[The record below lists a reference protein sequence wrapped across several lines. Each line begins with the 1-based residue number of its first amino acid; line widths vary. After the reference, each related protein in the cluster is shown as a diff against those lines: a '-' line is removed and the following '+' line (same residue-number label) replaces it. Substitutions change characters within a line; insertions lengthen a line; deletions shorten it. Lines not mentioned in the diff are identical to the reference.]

1 MWKLWN
7 PALKYAGIMLVTVLT
22 FNCQDLYAHYITTL
36 HDDSIFYSDEA
47 CTRIAEKGITYGNSF
62 WIDDVPDGDVIGF
75 EFAGKKVYVPRSE
88 VRITLEGADGCYDEE
103 LDKAISSKIFS
114 GSAVSGSVP
123 AGLRKLLKWLI
134 IIGTVLLFFG
144 FAMSIPEKKT
154 LRKPVWR
161 KILVALAGLDLLY
174 VLLPGAFSNFGSS
187 SIFDLELLVA
197 VQCIIVYLMFKHDRN
212 NRKAIMLFI
221 AVVLF
226 GAVVCISKVG
236 IKGIFTSLIGGLLN
250 LAVGAVVLIAL
261 YGIYNDGFDS
271 SGSSSTSD
279 DDEPR
284 ERNTATDPCCYNCV
298 FMSGSPA
305 FCTKFSRFTSL
316 TDNCG
321 SHSWG

>member
-1 MWKLWN
+1 M
-7 PALKYAGIMLVTVLT
+7 
-22 FNCQDLYAHYITTL
+22 
-36 HDDSIFYSDEA
+36 
-47 CTRIAEKGITYGNSF
+47 
-62 WIDDVPDGDVIGF
+62 
-75 EFAGKKVYVPRSE
+75 
-88 VRITLEGADGCYDEE
+88 
-103 LDKAISSKIFS
+103 
-114 GSAVSGSVP
+114 
-123 AGLRKLLKWLI
+123 
-134 IIGTVLLFFG
+134 
-144 FAMSIPEKKT
+144 
-154 LRKPVWR
+154 
-161 KILVALAGLDLLY
+161 ALAGLDLLY
-174 VLLPGAFSNFGSS
+174 VLLPGAFSNFGRS

-226 GAVVCISKVG
+226 GAVVCISTVG
-236 IKGIFTSLIGGLLN
+236 IKGIFTSLIGGLIN
-250 LAVGAVVLIAL
+250 LAVGVVVLIAL

>member
-1 MWKLWN
+1 MWKIWN

-22 FNCQDLYAHYITTL
+22 FNCPDLYAHYITTL
-36 HDDSIFYSDEA
+36 HDDTIFYSDEA

-88 VRITLEGADGCYDEE
+88 VRITLEGADGCYDED
-103 LDKAISSKIFS
+103 LDEAISSKIF
-114 GSAVSGSVP
+114 SGSVP

-161 KILVALAGLDLLY
+161 KILVALACLDLLY
-174 VLLPGAFSNFGSS
+174 VLLPGAFSNFGRS

-271 SGSSSTSD
+271 SGSSSDSGD
-279 DDEPR
+279 EEPR
-284 ERNTATDPCCYNCV
+284 KRDTAFDPCCDNC
-298 FMSGSPA
+298 A
-305 FCTKFSRFTSL
+305 FRSSSSQLCTKFNRPTSS
-316 TDNCG
+316 TDHCG
-321 SHSWG
+321 SHIWG

>member
-1 MWKLWN
+1 MQELWK
-7 PALKYAGIMLVTVLT
+7 PALKHAGIILVTILI
-22 FNCQDLYAHYITTL
+22 FNSPDLYAHYITTL
-36 HDDSIFYSDEA
+36 HDDTIFYSDEA

-62 WIDDVPDGDVIGF
+62 WIDDVPEGDVIGF

-154 LRKPVWR
+154 LKKPVWR

-197 VQCIIVYLMFKHDRN
+197 VQCVIVYLMFKHDRN
-212 NRKAIMLFI
+212 NRKAIMFFI

-271 SGSSSTSD
+271 SGSSSDSGD
-279 DDEPR
+279 EEPR
-284 ERNTATDPCCYNCV
+284 KRDTAFDPCCDNC
-298 FMSGSPA
+298 A
-305 FCTKFSRFTSL
+305 FRSSSSQLCTKFNRPTNS
-316 TDNCG
+316 TDHCG
-321 SHSWG
+321 SHIWG

>member
-1 MWKLWN
+1 MWKIWN

-22 FNCQDLYAHYITTL
+22 FNCPDLYAHYITTL
-36 HDDSIFYSDEA
+36 HDDTIFYSDEA
-47 CTRIAEKGITYGNSF
+47 CTKIAEKGITYGNSF
-62 WIDDVPDGDVIGF
+62 WIDDVPEGDVIVF
-75 EFAGKKVYVPRSE
+75 EFAGQKVYVPRSE

-114 GSAVSGSVP
+114 GSAP
-123 AGLRKLLKWLI
+123 TGLRKLLKWLI
-134 IIGTVLLFFG
+134 IIGTVLLFYG
-144 FAMSIPEKKT
+144 YAMSIPVKKT
-154 LRKPVWR
+154 LKKPVWR

-271 SGSSSTSD
+271 SGSSSDSD
-279 DDEPR
+279 DEEPR
-284 ERNTATDPCCYNCV
+284 KRNTTDPCCYNCAY
-298 FMSGSPA
+298 MSGNSN
-305 FCTKFSRFTSL
+305 FCTKFNRPTSS
-316 TDNCG
+316 TDHCG
-321 SHSWG
+321 SHIWG